1 MRILHIRFKNLNSL
15 VGEWAVD
22 LTHPTFLSDTIFA
35 ITGPTGAGKT
45 TILDAICL
53 ALYGRTPRLG
63 KITKSSNEIM
73 SRRTGECFAEV
84 TFETQSGRFRCHWS
98 QHRARKRPEGELQAA
113 RHELADAVTGTI
125 FETKSKEVA
134 EQIEAATGM
143 DFDRFTRSML
153 LAQGGFAAFLQA
165 SPDERAPLLEQITGT
180 ELYSHLSIRV
190 HERQAEEKKRLQ
202 ILQME
207 LAGLPILAEEEEKQV
222 RQRLEERNGQD
233 HHLAGQIEQTNQA
246 IAWKLDMARLTEELR
261 RIEQA
266 RAQVQDRL
274 VAFAPQR
281 ARLDAAN
288 RALEHSGS
296 AATLAAMRQE
306 QEADRQALAGCRGSL
321 PDRIERIQWAE
332 QAMKTAAER
341 LQTGK
346 AEQQAIVPI
355 IRQVRDLDLTMTAR
369 NTAIQE
375 IEDTVS
381 RSVSDL
387 DALKT
392 AHAHGGRESTT
403 KQTDLIAIQ
412 QKLEASRMDG
422 ELIEQLAGIASR
434 LENLQQLQARMR
446 KQAEE
451 RKETEQRLAK
461 ARHAWDE
468 QQKLQKQRQ
477 QTVDHLLAQVAT
489 QQTELKKTLADRD
502 LEGWRQLTTS
512 LRHRQELIGQAQE
525 AARTVD
531 DARSRRAGLTERQL
545 SLQADVTKRRDR
557 LTTRTE
563 QQESLEKEMGLLET
577 QLTLL
582 TAIADLETLRGRL
595 EDGTPCPLCGATE
608 HPYARD
614 AIPAPDQTT
623 ARLTAVRADLKTLV
637 AEISTLR
644 IELAQLERDRH
655 QTATDL
661 AACDETISTAE
672 RRLHHTAQELAVTV
686 PSMVVGAERQ
696 RFFDA
701 LGEENDQRLAS
712 ANAIQEAVVR
722 TEQGLTVLRDQLDQ
736 AKESR
741 FQAEKACQAAAHAV
755 ESASDLLKQQ
765 AKEADDYRSRLEQ
778 DRDALLE
785 RLRPFAIESLDLDSL
800 EETLRLLTTRRD
812 RWIKRQQEH
821 DRLTKELSALRLT
834 TAYQAE
840 QIERREKELG
850 NLRNQLTELNRQK
863 REHTAERTRLFG
875 DKNPDEEEARLAA
888 TIEAAEQARDRTRVQ
903 WEAAQQD
910 LTRLQGRI
918 SDLEQALASRGNR
931 LEAATVTFLTQ
942 LQKSGFHDEEA
953 YRSACLPEQER
964 TELAAQAQRLTE
976 ENSGLLAQ
984 QREKAELLHRLQ
996 QKELAVE
1003 PLTEL
1008 QQRQTTLV
1016 ERQKE
1021 LQREIGGL
1029 RHQLAEN
1036 DERKRR
1042 QQDQARAVEA
1052 QQREWARWDQLHQLI
1067 GSADGKKFR
1076 NFAQGLTFAIMVDQA
1091 NRQLQTMSDR
1101 YLLIRTDDQ
1110 PLELKVLDTYQAGEI
1125 RSTKNLSGG
1134 ESFIVSLALALGL
1147 SHMASRNVRVD
1158 SLFLDEG
1165 FGTLDD
1171 EALDTALDTLTNLQ
1185 QEGKMIGIISHVQPL
1200 RERISTRILV
1210 SPMTGG
1216 RSRISGPGCRRLDV
1230 TA

>member
-1 MRILHIRFKNLNSL
+1 MRILHVRFKNLNSL
-15 VGEWAVD
+15 VGEWEVD
-22 LTHPTFLSDTIFA
+22 LTHPAFLSDTIFA
-35 ITGPTGAGKT
+35 IVGPTGAGKT

-84 TFETQSGRFRCHWS
+84 AFETQSGRFRCHWS

-113 RHELADAVTGTI
+113 RHELADADTGTI
-125 FETKSKEVA
+125 YETKSKEVA

-207 LAGLPILAEEEEKQV
+207 LAGLPILAEAEEKQV
-222 RQRLEERNGQD
+222 RQWLEERNGQD
-233 HHLAGQIEQTNQA
+233 QYLADQIEQTNQA
-246 IAWKLDMARLTEELR
+246 ITWRLDIARLTEELR
-261 RIEQA
+261 LIEQA
-266 RAQVQDRL
+266 RAQLQDRL
-274 VAFAPQR
+274 TAFAPQR
-281 ARLDAAN
+281 ARLDAAT
-288 RALEHSGS
+288 RALEHNGS

-306 QEADRQALAGCRGSL
+306 QEADRQALSGCRSSL
-321 PDRIERIQWAE
+321 PERIKRTQRAE
-332 QAMKTAAER
+332 QAMKVAAER

-346 AEQQAIVPI
+346 AEQQAMVPI
-355 IRQVRDLDLTMTAR
+355 IRQVRDLDWTMAAR
-369 NTAIQE
+369 NSVIKET
-375 IEDTVS
+375 EDTIT
-381 RSVSDL
+381 RADSDR

-392 AHAHGGRESTT
+392 AQAHGSRELAAR
-403 KQTDLIAIQ
+403 QTALIAVQ

-422 ELIEQLAGIASR
+422 ELVEQLAGIASR
-434 LENLQQLQARMR
+434 LENLQQLQARMSR
-446 KQAEE
+446 QADDSKQ
-451 RKETEQRLAK
+451 TEQRLAK
-461 ARHAWDE
+461 ARRALDE

-477 QTVDHLLAQVAT
+477 QTVDHLLAQVTT
-489 QQTELKKTLADRD
+489 QQTELKKTLADRN
-502 LEGWRQLTTS
+502 LEGWRQLTAN
-512 LRHRQELIGQAQE
+512 LRHRQEMIGRAQE
-525 AARTVD
+525 AARAVN
-531 DARSRRAGLTERQL
+531 DARSRRVGLTERHA
-545 SLQADVTKRRDR
+545 SLQADLTKRQDR
-557 LTTRTE
+557 LTSRVE
-563 QQESLEKEMGLLET
+563 RQESLEKEMGLLET

-595 EDGTPCPLCGATE
+595 ENGTPCPLCGATE
-608 HPYARD
+608 HPYARG
-614 AIPAPDQTT
+614 AIPVPDQTT
-623 ARLTAVRADLKTLV
+623 ARLAAVRADLKTLV
-637 AEISTLR
+637 AEISALR
-644 IELAQLERDRH
+644 VELAHLERDRQ

-672 RRLHHTAQELAVTV
+672 KFLHHAAQELAVAV
-686 PSMVVGAERQ
+686 PPMVVGADRQ
-696 RFFDA
+696 QFLDA
-701 LGEENDQRLAS
+701 LGEENNQRLTS
-712 ANAIQEAVVR
+712 ATTILEAAVH
-722 TEQGLTVLRDQLDQ
+722 TEQSLTVVRDQLDL

-755 ESASDLLKQQ
+755 ESTDELLKQQ
-765 AKEADDYRSRLEQ
+765 EKEADEFRSRLEQ
-778 DRDALLE
+778 DRSALAE
-785 RLRPFAIESLDLDSL
+785 RLRPFAVETLDLDTL
-800 EETLRLLTTRRD
+800 EETLRLLTDRRD
-812 RWIKRQQEH
+812 QWVTRQQEQ
-821 DRLTKELSALRLT
+821 DRLTKELSALQLT
-834 TAYQAE
+834 TAHQAE

-850 NLRNQLTELNRQK
+850 NLRDRLTELNRQK
-863 REHTAERTRLFG
+863 RELDAERTRLFG
-875 DKNPDEEEARLAA
+875 CKNPDEEEARLAA
-888 TIEAAEQARDRTRVQ
+888 TIEAAEQEWDRTRVQ

-918 SDLEQALASRGNR
+918 SDLEQALRTRGNH
-931 LEAATVTFLTQ
+931 LETATVTFLTQ
-942 LQKSGFHDEEA
+942 LQESGFRDEEA
-953 YRSACLPEQER
+953 YRSVCLPEQER
-964 TELAAQAQRLTE
+964 IKLAAQAQRLTE

-996 QKELAVE
+996 HKELAVE

-1008 QQRQTTLV
+1008 QQRQAALV

-1036 DERKRR
+1036 EERKRR

-1165 FGTLDD
+1165 FGTLDE
-1171 EALDTALDTLTNLQ
+1171 EALDTALDTLTSLQ
-1185 QEGKMIGIISHVQPL
+1185 QEGKVIGIISHVQPL
-1200 RERISTRILV
+1200 RERISTRIQV

-1230 TA
+1230 SV